1 MLIKK
6 SSFWPFLMW
15 LFPCLFFAYQ
25 FILRLWP
32 GLMMQPIMQQFS
44 IDAGQF
50 GLLAACYYY
59 GYAGMQIPMA
69 MLLDRFGARWIVF
82 LFAVLCGLS
91 TLLFTDTS
99 NFYFALCSRFLI
111 GVGSAVGFL
120 GVSKVISEW
129 FPAAQYARMIGF
141 SFTFGLLGAIYGG
154 KPVSLLI
161 DAYQAR
167 HVAVGLG
174 LISIAIGCLTYF
186 ILRAPSTTQPSQQPR
201 FAFTHM
207 QAFLCSPVLWVLA
220 IANLLMVGSLEGFA
234 DVWGVPYLMLAYH
247 LNQADAAGIV
257 SFIFFGMLIGGPFL
271 ALCSR
276 WLGEYPVITACGAGM
291 ALIFI
296 VLLSCTQA
304 SAWMLAGLFFIVGMM
319 CCYQVIVFS
328 AGMKLVTPQALG
340 VTVAFLNC
348 INMLGGSF
356 FHTII
361 GQMMDASWAGEHNA
375 EGLRIYS
382 LSAYHH
388 ALTVIP
394 SCAILG
400 AMMVGCIGIYLKT
413 KKT

>member
-1 MLIKK
+1 
-6 SSFWPFLMW
+6 
-15 LFPCLFFAYQ
+15 
-25 FILRLWP
+25 
-32 GLMMQPIMQQFS
+32 
-44 IDAGQF
+44 
-50 GLLAACYYY
+50 
-59 GYAGMQIPMA
+59 
-69 MLLDRFGARWIVF
+69 
-82 LFAVLCGLS
+82 
-91 TLLFTDTS
+91 
-99 NFYFALCSRFLI
+99 
-111 GVGSAVGFL
+111 
-120 GVSKVISEW
+120 
-129 FPAAQYARMIGF
+129 MIGF

-161 DAYQAR
+161 DTYQAR

-304 SAWMLAGLFFIVGMM
+304 SAWMLASLFFVVGMM

-375 EGLRIYS
+375 EGVRIYS